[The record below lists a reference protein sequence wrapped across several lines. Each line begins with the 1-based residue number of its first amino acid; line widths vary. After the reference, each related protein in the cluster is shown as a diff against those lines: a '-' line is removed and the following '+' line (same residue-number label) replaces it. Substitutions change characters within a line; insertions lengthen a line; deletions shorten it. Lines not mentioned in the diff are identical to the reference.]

1 MSRLDRAF
9 VNCHW
14 PSHSTWVLQGDSR
27 KSSDHISLVLKAN
40 NINWGPI
47 PFKAYNFWLEDEQFL
62 QWIDEK
68 LKSSKKLPTNT
79 QLQSWRIF
87 RSWIKE
93 WIKEHKFD
101 FSLKISTLES
111 KLSLA
116 EQADRS
122 LKEKMAIS
130 RELIHSY
137 KVKDSMTMQK
147 ARWKWKLEW
156 ETNTKFFHRCVEFRI
171 RKNSI
176 RGVYHNNRW
185 ITSPSELRAYFSDYF
200 KNIFSPSFKTLK
212 VNLAYLEPNKLD
224 DSMAS

>member
-1 MSRLDRAF
+1 MKFRNGEPLCLIGDFNYIRNEDEKRNCSYRSRDSVLFNNFIQKECLWEVPLAKFQFTWHGPANKVSRLDRAF

-14 PSHSTWVLQGDSR
+14 PSHSTWVLHGDSR
-27 KSSDHISLVLKAN
+27 KSLDHISLLLKAN

-68 LKSSKKLPTNT
+68 LKSSKKLPPNT

-93 WIKEHKFD
+93 WSKEHKFD

-137 KVKDSMTMQK
+137 KVRDSVTM
-147 ARWKWKLEW
+147 
-156 ETNTKFFHRCVEFRI
+156 
-171 RKNSI
+171 
-176 RGVYHNNRW
+176 
-185 ITSPSELRAYFSDYF
+185 
-200 KNIFSPSFKTLK
+200 
-212 VNLAYLEPNKLD
+212 
-224 DSMAS
+224 